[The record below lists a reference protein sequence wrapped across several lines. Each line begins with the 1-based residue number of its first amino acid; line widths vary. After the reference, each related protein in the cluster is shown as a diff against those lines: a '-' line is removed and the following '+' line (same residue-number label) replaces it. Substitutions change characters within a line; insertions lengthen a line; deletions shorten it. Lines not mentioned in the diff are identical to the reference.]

1 MTKEIFIKIHNRLM
15 GEYLEENPD
24 ADSAEVYNKT
34 ADLAGD
40 EYVEYLETR
49 ADLARGIAQ
58 DDEWH

>member
-1 MTKEIFIKIHNRLM
+1 MTREIYIKIHNELM
-15 GEYLEENPD
+15 EEYLEQNPEAD
-24 ADSAEVYNKT
+24 AAEVYNKT

-40 EYVEYLETR
+40 AYVDYLETK